1 MLPRYET
8 LPDPSYKEKL
18 PEIRSLGRHPWE
30 ITLREFIEIVRR
42 NYGIEIKITSAAIA
56 VGRYLRKDGRMYP
69 IPVADENRPL
79 AIDHLYFLCDLYRI
93 PPEDFG
99 LMPQEP
105 ED

>member
-42 NYGIEIKITSAAIA
+42 NYGIEIDPAAAA
-56 VGRYLRKDGRMYP
+56 VVGGQFLHKDRRLYPVEVLDLDEPMTLSLLRSMCRQ
-69 IPVADENRPL
+69 
-79 AIDHLYFLCDLYRI
+79 YRI
-93 PPEDFG
+93 PPEDFS
-99 LMPQEP
+99 LDP
-105 ED
+105 EED

>member
-8 LPDPSYKEKL
+8 VPDPSCKEKL

-42 NYGIEIKITSAAIA
+42 NYGIEIDLRSAAIIA
-56 VGRYLRKDGRMYP
+56 SQFLRKGDKGLVLL
-69 IPVADENRPL
+69 IDQDEILTISVLRS
-79 AIDHLYFLCDLYRI
+79 LCRAYRI

-99 LMPQEP
+99 LDPEP
-105 ED
+105 DED

>member
-1 MLPRYET
+1 MLPHYET
-8 LPDPSYKEKL
+8 APDPSYKEKL

-30 ITLREFIEIVRR
+30 LTLREFIEIVRR
-42 NYGIEIKITSAAIA
+42 NYGIEIQITSAAIA

-69 IPVADENRPL
+69 VPVVDENHRLP
-79 AIDHLYFLCDLYRI
+79 IDYLYVLCDLYRV

>member
-30 ITLREFIEIVRR
+30 ITLREFIEVVRR
-42 NYGIEIKITSAAIA
+42 NYGIELDVRSAAIIA
-56 VGRYLRKDGRMYP
+56 SQFLRKGDKGL
-69 IPVADENRPL
+69 ILLIDQDEILTLSVLRS
-79 AIDHLYFLCDLYRI
+79 LCRAYRI

-99 LMPQEP
+99 LDPEP
-105 ED
+105 DED